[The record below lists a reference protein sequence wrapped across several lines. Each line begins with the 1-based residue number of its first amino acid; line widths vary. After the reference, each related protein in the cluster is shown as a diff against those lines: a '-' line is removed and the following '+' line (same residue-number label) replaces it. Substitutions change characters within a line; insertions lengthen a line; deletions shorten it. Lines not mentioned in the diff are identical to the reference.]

1 MCERA
6 HQVHMM
12 KLSLGYTHLLVASL
26 SLAACAG
33 ETLEGTT
40 NDDDSSVSLDSEQTG
55 EGDPEVLAQQN
66 PLDGV
71 RKAIEDAVKAWEAAR
86 AGRAPS
92 IPGTPAPTNPTTPPA
107 PTTPAEPGEAPVAG
121 PTETPGGDGPV
132 AAPGAIQGRG
142 GVVNATIVVKGGTT
156 FDGKGLRYTAGSA
169 LGNGSQD
176 EGQKPVFKLENGAR
190 IVNVRLGAPAA
201 DGIHTYGNVTLENI
215 VWEDIGEDAMTI
227 KESGTVVL
235 KGGSAKNGD
244 DKVFQINA
252 ASTFRVSNFTADKA
266 GKFIRQNGDTT
277 FKVQVFIENCTI
289 TNMKESIFR
298 TDSKTSTV
306 SMINTRYSGIGKQL
320 FMGVSPGN
328 ITQRGNSGS

>member
-33 ETLEGTT
+33 ESLEGTT
-40 NDDDSSVSLDSEQTG
+40 TDDESSVSLDSEQTG
-55 EGDPEVLAQQN
+55 EDDPEVLAQQN
-66 PLDGV
+66 PLDDI
-71 RKAIEDAVKAWEAAR
+71 RKAIEDAIKAWEAAR
-86 AGRAPS
+86 AGRGPS
-92 IPGTPAPTNPTTPPA
+92 IPTPPNPGTPTTPSD
-107 PTTPAEPGEAPVAG
+107 PGETPPTGG
-121 PTETPGGDGPV
+121 PTETPGEGGPV

-156 FDGKGLRYTAGSA
+156 FDGKNLRYTAGSA

-190 IVNVRLGAPAA
+190 LVNVRLGAPAA

-215 VWEDIGEDAMTI
+215 IWEDIGEDAMTI

-252 ASTFRVSNFTADKA
+252 ASTFRVSNFKADKA
-266 GKFIRQNGDTT
+266 GKFIRQNGGTT
-277 FKVQVFIENCTI
+277 FKVQVFIENCEI

-306 SMINTRYSGIGKQL
+306 SMINTRYSGIGKEL

-328 ITQRGNSGS
+328 ITQRGNSGG